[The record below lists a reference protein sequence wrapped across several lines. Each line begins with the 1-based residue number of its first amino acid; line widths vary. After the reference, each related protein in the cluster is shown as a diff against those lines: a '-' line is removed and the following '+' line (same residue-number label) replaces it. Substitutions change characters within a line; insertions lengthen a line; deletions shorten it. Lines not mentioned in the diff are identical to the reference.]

1 MQIFID
7 GAARG
12 NPGPAGIGVL
22 IKNGSQT
29 ILEVS
34 DFIGETTNNVA
45 EYEALLRGLVEANK
59 LNINQIEVISDSEL
73 LVKQIKGEYRVKNE
87 SLKPLFEQ
95 AQELIQ
101 LFSSFKI
108 THVRREKNK
117 AADKLANQ
125 GIDAQTY

>member
-22 IKNGSQT
+22 IKNGSQI

-34 DFIGETTNNVA
+34 DFIGKATNNVA
-45 EYEALLRGLVEANK
+45 EYEALLRALAEANK
-59 LNINQIEVISDSEL
+59 LNLNQIEVISDSEL
-73 LVKQIKGEYRVKNE
+73 LVKQINGEYRVKNE
-87 SLKPLFEQ
+87 GLKPLFEQ
-95 AQELIQ
+95 AKELIQ

-108 THVRREKNK
+108 KHVRREKNK
-117 AADKLANQ
+117 AADKLANK
-125 GIDAQTY
+125 GIDQA